1 MIKPMKNKKT
11 QTPMGK
17 LTAGYEQFIRSKEL
31 KEGGKKLFDNAIKK
45 AAKPKGRSA
54 K

>member
-1 MIKPMKNKKT
+1 MSSKK
-11 QTPMGK
+11 QTPMEK
-17 LTAGYEQFIRSKEL
+17 LTQGYEKFIKSRELSKE
-31 KEGGKKLFDNAIKK
+31 GKQAFDKAIKK

>member
-1 MIKPMKNKKT
+1 ME
-11 QTPMGK
+11 K
-17 LTAGYEQFIRSKEL
+17 LTAGYEQFMKGKEL
-31 KEGGKKLFDNAIKK
+31 KEGGKKLFDKAIKK